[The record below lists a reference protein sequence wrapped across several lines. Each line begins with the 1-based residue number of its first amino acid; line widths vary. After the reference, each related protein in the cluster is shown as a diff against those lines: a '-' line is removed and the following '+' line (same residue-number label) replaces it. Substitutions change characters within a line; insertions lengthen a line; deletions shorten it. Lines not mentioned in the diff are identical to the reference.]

1 MPRRDFE
8 RAEVELK
15 EKEAELCRRLIAE
28 LRDVAAGCNT
38 HFFQTPEHNPSNF
51 PEHFLYKPSYD
62 LLNLGR
68 ETIALRTLLVMP
80 TDACAGRLLESAC
93 IESADLDNPHRLGP
107 IRLAARL
114 LSEIEEL
121 PKATD

>member
-8 RAEVELK
+8 RAAVELK
-15 EKEAELCRRLIAE
+15 AKELELVRELVTE
-28 LRDVAAGCNT
+28 LRNVAAGYNT
-38 HFFQTPEHNPSNF
+38 HFFDTPEHNPHDF
-51 PEHFLYKPSYD
+51 PDHYFYKPSYE
-62 LLNLGR
+62 LLNIAR
-68 ETIALRTLLVMP
+68 ETIALRKLLVMP
-80 TDACAGRLLESAC
+80 TDACAGRLFEAAC

-121 PKATD
+121 Q